1 MKRVNLSSRLMVVM
15 LAVMVVS
22 CSGKGGESD
31 AARALSLA
39 RDIEGDIDR
48 VNEAAEAYKKVA
60 ADFSQTLSGKKAAGR
75 AQRLLSIV
83 DQIDGFQTAHEDS
96 LPSVAQ
102 QILSKAPNYEPIL
115 FRLGN
120 YYAARTKLYTR
131 AASKYRD
138 PGMAARLLRVWSYQD
153 SLWSGYAFRPT
164 HKDRR
169 MRDALCVH
177 AVNTARMLEGLKRY
191 EEALQVVERGLEYGS
206 GKDELSNAKVFAA
219 FYKFRTGDSDGA
231 YAYAEEALQNADLG
245 VYLQARAHHVQGLIM
260 TYRYQDNDTIEDLDK
275 AIKSLNAAV
284 DLDSGIGD
292 ARALLKELRKVRG
305 VKQAS

>member
-1 MKRVNLSSRLMVVM
+1 MKLVNLSSRLMVVM
-15 LAVMVVS
+15 LAVIVVS

-48 VNEAAEAYKKVA
+48 LNEAAEAYKQVA
-60 ADFSQTLSGKKAAGR
+60 ADFSETPSGKKAADR

-96 LPSVAQ
+96 LPSIAQ
-102 QILSKAPNYEPIL
+102 QILSKVPNYEPVL

-120 YYAARTKLYTR
+120 YYAGRTKLYTR

-138 PGMAARLLRVWSYQD
+138 PGMATRLLRVWSYQD
-153 SLWSGYAFRPT
+153 SLWTGYAFRPT
-164 HKDRR
+164 HKDRT
-169 MRDALCVH
+169 MRNALSVH

-206 GKDELSNAKVFAA
+206 GKDELANAKVFAA

-245 VYLQARAHHVQGLIM
+245 KDLQARAHHVQGLIM
-260 TYRYQDNDTIEDLDK
+260 TYRYQDHETVEDLDK

-284 DLDSGIGD
+284 DLDPGIGD